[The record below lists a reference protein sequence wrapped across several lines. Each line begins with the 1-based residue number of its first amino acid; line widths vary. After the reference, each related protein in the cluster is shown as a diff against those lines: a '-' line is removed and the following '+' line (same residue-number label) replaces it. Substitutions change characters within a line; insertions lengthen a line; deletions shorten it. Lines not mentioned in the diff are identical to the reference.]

1 MRPHYGEWRSLVA
14 QYVRDV
20 WVGGSNPLSPTKFQ
34 PYRVAINRTL
44 PLSTAD
50 LRRSAVFFIPASAP
64 RTIGRNVKG
73 GHLRQNDLEGFHRRD
88 NDYSCLT

>member
-34 PYRVAINRTL
+34 PWRVAISRTL

-50 LRRSAVFFIPASAP
+50 LFRSAVFFILASPP
-64 RTIGRNVKG
+64 RATERNVKG
-73 GHLRQNDLEGFHRRD
+73 GHIRQSDPEGLHRRD